1 MTHPLASP
9 SVASRRASSRRRL
22 RFAAALAVAARAVT
36 GCSSDPLAE
45 QYRSGSGQGYI
56 SGDGAY
62 TVIAAEERSEPVSF
76 EGELDSGGTISTDDL
91 AGQVYVVNF
100 WYASCP
106 PCRVEAPDLEA
117 LYQEFSD
124 DQGGEGVPFIG
135 VNIRD
140 EAAQSRAFAEEFGVS
155 YPSIL
160 DVEDG
165 AVRLAFAGQ
174 VSPTAVPTTLV
185 VDAEGRVAARISG
198 IVSEPSTLR
207 SMVADVLA
215 ESS

>member
-1 MTHPLASP
+1 MTRPRP
-9 SVASRRASSRRRL
+9 RL
-22 RFAAALAVAARAVT
+22 STRPRTRLAAALAVVALALT

-62 TVIAAEERSEPVSF
+62 TVIAADERSAPISF
-76 EGELDSGGTISTDDL
+76 ADAPLDAGGAISTDDL

-100 WYASCP
+100 WYAGCP

-117 LYQEFSD
+117 LYQEFAD
-124 DQGGEGVPFIG
+124 EQGGAGVPFVG

-140 EAAQSRAFAEEFGVS
+140 EAAQSLAFAEEFGVT

-174 VSPTAVPTTLV
+174 VAPTAVPTTLV
-185 VDAEGRVAARISG
+185 VDAQGRVAARISG

-207 SMVADVLA
+207 AMITDALA
-215 ESS
+215 EAS

>member
-9 SVASRRASSRRRL
+9 SVASRRAPSRGRL
-22 RFAAALAVAARAVT
+22 RLAAALAVAALAVT

-62 TVIAAEERSEPVSF
+62 TVFAPEERGEPIAF
-76 EGELDSGGTISTDDL
+76 EAPLDTGGTFSTDDV
-91 AGQVYVVNF
+91 AGHVYVVNF

-117 LYQEFSD
+117 LYQQFSTE
-124 DQGGEGVPFIG
+124 QGGEGVSFIG
-135 VNIRD
+135 INTRD
-140 EAAQSRAFAEEFGVS
+140 AAAQSLAFADEFGIS
-155 YPSIL
+155 YPSVI
-160 DVEDG
+160 DAKGG
-165 AVRLAFAGQ
+165 AARLAFAGKIA
-174 VSPTAVPTTLV
+174 PTATPSTLV
-185 VDAEGRVAARISG
+185 IDAQGRVAARISG

-207 SMVADVLA
+207 SMITDALA